1 MRRGFMHLMNFM
13 VFGKKTKMSE
23 KKAGGKKLVGKK
35 SFNRFSFAF
44 ALISL
49 FFMFFSP
56 EKMFSQNTKR
66 LTYSQMMALT
76 INPVNERNYAG
87 QECCFELKIP
97 YAKAETVQ
105 ASIPDLPGGVNFVS
119 LRRSDYSE
127 DESGTKIELW
137 LNFSEAGRYNLRVM
151 RITVNGK
158 IYSLKF
164 PPVEI
169 LENPKDMLPQLVIVF
184 DNGQRL
190 LQTRKSL
197 PQKKAVFSS
206 PAGTKLNFTVYLQY
220 AVQLV
225 SFYWSVPKDSLF
237 FETKRFD
244 LAKNSFRSAEFSE
257 ELIPVASFEWQPLTE
272 GEMFL
277 PEMRFYTTSYNGTR
291 VELTLPDAFISVTE
305 DKSENETFSES
316 GEKYFLNAFDEPF
329 SDEKTS
335 VPARISRS
343 DCEKIAALRS
353 LERNS
358 FPFSKA
364 VLERKAFEAELGI
377 SGEDSEPDYFVFW
390 LFLCLS
396 FLAFSLLFV
405 FIILRKIQG
414 ILASATF
421 GMIFLVSSAILLV
434 HLKTETG
441 IFAGG
446 KISPVPEKSAQSVEA
461 ISSGKKVRVEQ
472 KAGEWIYVRAG
483 SASGW
488 TDSENVI
495 LIDKR

>member
-1 MRRGFMHLMNFM
+1 M
-13 VFGKKTKMSE
+13 KKTS
-23 KKAGGKKLVGKK
+23 GKRKL
-35 SFNRFSFAF
+35 SRFSLAF
-44 ALISL
+44 VL
-49 FFMFFSP
+49 FSTVFVFFPSW
-56 EKMFSQNTKR
+56 KMFSQNEKR

-76 INPVNERNYAG
+76 INPVDERNYAG
-87 QECCFELKIP
+87 QECCFVLKIP

-137 LNFSEAGRYNLRVM
+137 LSFSEAGRYNLRVM
-151 RITVNGK
+151 RIAVGGK

-169 LENPKDMLPQLVIVF
+169 LENPKDMLPQLVVVF
-184 DNGQRL
+184 DNGERL

-197 PQKKAVFSS
+197 PQKKAVFSA

-225 SFYWSVPKDSLF
+225 SFCWSVPKDSLF
-237 FETKRFD
+237 SETKRFD
-244 LAKNSFRSAEFSE
+244 LAKNSSRSTEFSE

-272 GEMFL
+272 GDMFL
-277 PEMRFYTTSYNGTR
+277 PEMQFYTTSYNGAR
-291 VELTLPDAFISVTE
+291 VELSLPDAFISVTE
-305 DKSENETFSES
+305 ARSEAETISES
-316 GEKYFLNAFDEPF
+316 GEKYFSNAFDESFP
-329 SDEKTS
+329 DGKTS
-335 VPARISRS
+335 VPERISRS
-343 DCEKIAALRS
+343 DCEKIAFLRS

-358 FPFSKA
+358 LPFSKA
-364 VLERKAFEAELGI
+364 SAERKDFEVSLGI
-377 SGEDSEPDYFVFW
+377 SSEDSELDYFVLW

-396 FLAFSLLFV
+396 LISLSILFV
-405 FIILRKIQG
+405 SVILRKIQG
-414 ILASATF
+414 ILASSVF
-421 GMIFLVSSAILLV
+421 GMFFLVSSAILLFS
-434 HLKTETG
+434 LKAETG

-461 ISSGKKVRVEQ
+461 ISSGKKVRIEQ
-472 KAGEWIYVRAG
+472 KAGEWIYIRAG

-495 LIDKR
+495 LIGKR